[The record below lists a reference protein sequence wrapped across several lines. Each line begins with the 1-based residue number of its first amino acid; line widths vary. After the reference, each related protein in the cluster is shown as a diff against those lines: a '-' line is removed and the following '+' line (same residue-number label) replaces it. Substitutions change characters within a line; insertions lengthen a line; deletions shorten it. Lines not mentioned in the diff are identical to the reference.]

1 MTGQGLWPH
10 DRGMDLPIDLPG
22 PLAWLVDEAAA
33 SPGPDRLLAELG
45 GRLLADGLP
54 LAGGALTLAVP
65 HPIIA
70 RRTWLWRAETG
81 AVIEAL
87 GFAGGPLRPGRDWQA
102 GRDWLAELGPV
113 QEDTVGPR
121 LDSPGRDSPGPDSP
135 GRDSPG
141 PDSPGRDSP
150 VLGWAG
156 TRPFV
161 AAEAGRLRQAA
172 RFVAAPLAALAAR
185 ATLAALLEAY
195 LGRRSAARV
204 QAGALRRGTG
214 ETIRAALLCADLRD
228 FTALSE
234 ATEPAAMIAA
244 LDAWFDRIAGAVHA
258 FGGEVLK
265 FIGDGVLA
273 IFPVGGAPAEA
284 CEAALRAVV
293 AARAGMAHL
302 DAVRQAQRLQPL
314 PFGAA
319 LHLGEMLWGNI
330 GAADRLDFTAIGPA
344 VNLVSRLEGLC
355 RPLGRSVLISGAV
368 APRPPRRWCRWAN
381 TCCAASPHLVPS
393 SPCRM
398 HSRRSMPGTN
408 LSRDHQTPNGVRRN
422 DDATQ
427 DRDT

>member
-1 MTGQGLWPH
+1 
-10 DRGMDLPIDLPG
+10 MDLPA
-22 PLAWLVDEAAA
+22 PLAWLVDEAGA
-33 SPGPDRLLAELG
+33 SPGPDRFLAELG

-70 RRTWLWRAETG
+70 RRTWLWRAATG

-87 GFAGGPLRPGRDWQA
+87 GFAGGPLSQS
-102 GRDWLAELGPV
+102 GRDWLAGLGPV
-113 QEDTVGPR
+113 QEDTVGPAS
-121 LDSPGRDSPGPDSP
+121 DGPGP
-135 GRDSPG
+135 
-141 PDSPGRDSP
+141 DSP

-156 TRPFV
+156 TRPFGP
-161 AAEAGRLRQAA
+161 AEAGRLRQAA
-172 RFVAAPLAALAAR
+172 RFAAAPLAALAAR
-185 ATLAALLEAY
+185 AALAALLEAY

-204 QAGALRRGTG
+204 QAGALRRGAG
-214 ETIRAALLCADLRD
+214 ETIRAALLSADLRD

-234 ATEPAAMIAA
+234 ATEPAATIAA
-244 LDAWFDRIAGAVHA
+244 LDAWFDRVAGAVHA

-273 IFPVGGAPAEA
+273 IFPVTAAPAEA

-302 DAVRQAQRLQPL
+302 DAVRQAQGLPPL
-314 PFGAA
+314 PFGMA
-319 LHLGEMLWGNI
+319 LHVGEILWGNI

-368 APRPPRRWCRWAN
+368 AAEITTPLAPLGEHALRGIAAP
-381 TCCAASPHLVPS
+381 CAVF
-393 SPCRM
+393 
-398 HSRRSMPGTN
+398 T
-408 LSRDHQTPNGVRRN
+408 LSDG
-422 DDATQ
+422 
-427 DRDT
+427 

>member
-1 MTGQGLWPH
+1 
-10 DRGMDLPIDLPG
+10 MDLPP
-22 PLAWLVDEAAA
+22 PLAWLVDEASA
-33 SPGPDRLLAELG
+33 SQEPERFLAELG
-45 GRLLADGLP
+45 GQLLTDGLK

-70 RRTWLWRAETG
+70 RRTWLWRAESG

-87 GFAGGPLRPGRDWQA
+87 GFGSGPFSKAGS
-102 GRDWLAELGPV
+102 DWLAKLGPV
-113 QEDTVGPR
+113 HEDTIGPASDDR
-121 LDSPGRDSPGPDSP
+121 W
-135 GRDSPG
+135 
-141 PDSPGRDSP
+141 
-150 VLGWAG
+150 LGWAG
-156 TRPFV
+156 TRPFGP
-161 AAEAGRLRQAA
+161 AEIGRLRQVA
-172 RFVAAPLAALAAR
+172 RFAAAPLAALAAR
-185 ATLAALLEAY
+185 SALAALLEAY

-234 ATEPAAMIAA
+234 ATAPAAMIAA
-244 LDAWFDRIAGAVHA
+244 LDAWFDRVAGAVHA

-265 FIGDGVLA
+265 FVGDGLLA
-273 IFPVGGAPAEA
+273 IFPVTGTPAEA
-284 CEAALRAVV
+284 CDAALRAVA

-302 DAVRQAQRLQPL
+302 DNIRHAQGLPPL

-368 APRPPRRWCRWAN
+368 AAETTTP
-381 TCCAASPHLVPS
+381 LVPLGEHALRGIAT
-393 SPCRM
+393 PCTVFTLL
-398 HSRRSMPGTN
+398 G
-408 LSRDHQTPNGVRRN
+408 G
-422 DDATQ
+422 
-427 DRDT
+427 